1 MNEEKNISVNWDV
14 VLGETDILAGR
25 FQREILSLIKPFYD
39 AAIKAQQDL
48 EIVKGTAKK
57 SSWACPEDELAK

>member
-39 AAIKAQQDL
+39 AAIIAQQDL
-48 EIVKGTAKK
+48 EIIKKELEELKK
-57 SSWACPEDELAK
+57 SLEDK

>member
-39 AAIKAQQDL
+39 TAVKAQRDL
-48 EIVKGTAKK
+48 EITKKELEELKK
-57 SSWACPEDELAK
+57 SLEDK

>member
-1 MNEEKNISVNWDV
+1 MNEEKNISVNWDG
-14 VLGETDILAGR
+14 VLGETDILTGR

-48 EIVKGTAKK
+48 EIIKKELEELKK
-57 SSWACPEDELAK
+57 SSEDK

>member
-48 EIVKGTAKK
+48 ETIKKELEELKK
-57 SSWACPEDELAK
+57 SLEDK

>member
-1 MNEEKNISVNWDV
+1 M

-48 EIVKGTAKK
+48 EIIKKELEELKK
-57 SSWACPEDELAK
+57 SLEDK

>member
-39 AAIKAQQDL
+39 TAIKAQQDL
-48 EIVKGTAKK
+48 EIIKKELEELKK
-57 SSWACPEDELAK
+57 SLEDK